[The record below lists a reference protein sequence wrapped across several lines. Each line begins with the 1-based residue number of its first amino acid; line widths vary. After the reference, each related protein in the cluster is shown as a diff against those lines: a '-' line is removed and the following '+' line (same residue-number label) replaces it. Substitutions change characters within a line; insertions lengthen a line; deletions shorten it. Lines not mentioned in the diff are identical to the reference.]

1 MLFNKGLRN
10 KRMCCSR
17 IKKYCSRMR
26 VDQKRT
32 ENDVRSFR
40 CSLNSYVVHLSLSR
54 RLGLL
59 IGASLLL
66 WWKILPLALLVNWRL
81 LRADV
86 GIVPCAST
94 LVTVPACWELCL
106 SGCRRIHL
114 HLALSLIDRSGG
126 LILVTLHLTHL
137 LALAALLLLISLL
150 SLGALL
156 IHLLLRTLTLGIAG
170 ASVAA

>member
-1 MLFNKGLRN
+1 
-10 KRMCCSR
+10 
-17 IKKYCSRMR
+17 MR

-40 CSLNSYVVHLSLSR
+40 CSFDSYVVHLSLSR

-66 WWKILPLALLVNWRL
+66 WWKILPLALLVNWCL
-81 LRADV
+81 LRADI
-86 GIVPCAST
+86 GIMPCAPT
-94 LVTVPACWELCL
+94 LVTFSSCRNLCL
-106 SGCRRIHL
+106 VGCRRVGL
-114 HLALSLIDRSGG
+114 LLALSLIGRSGG